1 MFRLGPPQGVNRSVG
16 RGQGE
21 GGREGDKEKEGTTT
35 ADGGRQTTAGDLTP
49 EDAGGAGGVTVTAS
63 PG

>member
-35 ADGGRQTTAGDLTP
+35 ADGGRQITAEDLPQRTQRAQ
-49 EDAGGAGGVTVTAS
+49 AG
-63 PG
+63 